1 MSIGEIYLAFAGT
14 LIGVSLW
21 RSREKTLH
29 ALKISGKIAL
39 QVIPILFFIFVL
51 MGGLQVIL
59 PREMIVGLLGA
70 GSGLPGILLAEA
82 VGSFALIQPAA
93 VFPFSGYLLQNGS
106 GYAAIAGFVLSAI
119 LIGISTL
126 PLEAK
131 LFGLRFTVAR
141 NLLTFLAILLVS
153 LAIGG
158 LL

>member
-1 MSIGEIYLAFAGT
+1 MSIGEIYLVVAGT
-14 LIGVSLW
+14 LVVVSLW
-21 RSREKTLH
+21 RSRAKTLQ

-39 QVIPILFFIFVL
+39 QMVPILFFIFVL
-51 MGGLQVIL
+51 MGGLQALL
-59 PREMIVGLLGA
+59 PRETIAGLLGA
-70 GSGLPGILLAEA
+70 GSGVSGALVAEA
-82 VGSFALIQPAA
+82 VSSFALIQPAA
-93 VFPFSGYLLQNGS
+93 VFPFSGYLLQSGS

-126 PLEAK
+126 PLESK

-141 NLLTFLAILLVS
+141 NLLTFLAIFLVS

>member
-1 MSIGEIYLAFAGT
+1 MNIGEIYLAVAGT
-14 LIGVSLW
+14 LVAVSLW
-21 RSREKTLH
+21 HSREKTLQ
-29 ALKISGKIAL
+29 ALKVSGKITV
-39 QVIPILFFIFVL
+39 QMVPILFFIFVL
-51 MGGLQVIL
+51 MGGLQALL
-59 PREMIVGLLGA
+59 PQETIAGLLGA
-70 GSGLPGILLAEA
+70 GSGPGGVFLAEA

-93 VFPFSGYLLQNGS
+93 VFPFSGYLLRSGS

-141 NLLTFLAILLVS
+141 NLLTFLAIFLVS